1 MDFLQRLHLSLDSV
15 FFWISW
21 LVIPFLVEVIP
32 QVYVFVRVLFEHFR
46 KAATPPLQN
55 YPFITLIIPT
65 YNSADSLKACIQS
78 VVNSTYPLSQIQ
90 VIIADNQSTDNIKEV
105 YQQIQLAN
113 PELFLQYMNSKK
125 GKASGMNA
133 AIYQAVGCYIINMD
147 SDGVLDEKALEFII
161 AYLEAHPDT
170 PAVGG
175 TIMTQSNGNQKFNFL
190 QKNEFFEYCQIF
202 LFGRQ
207 YASSKKEIFTLAG
220 AFSGYRKEVL
230 FQTKLYNTDSIAED
244 TDMTFQI
251 RTQISDKIAYCR
263 ESIYYTD
270 AIPNLQALISQRE
283 RWQKGELEVVG
294 NFAQERLNFKN
305 FFTDFVI
312 RQMIVA
318 NTFAFL
324 KMIWLFS
331 SVMFLMMDFSPLV
344 LLMSYVFLYLI
355 YVFLALLY
363 WVGSLLI
370 LPKKSANRKILLS
383 KPQVILTF
391 PLFNFLTFWIRLVGI
406 INYFTRVA
414 KWNATTFATDWQRV
428 RGVIK
433 NDWLSLLR
441 RSKK

>member
-1 MDFLQRLHLSLDSV
+1 MEFIQRLYVSMDSV

-21 LVIPFLVEVIP
+21 LVIPFVVEVIP
-32 QVYVFVRVLFEHFR
+32 KIYVFFHVLFGHVHQAPR
-46 KAATPPLQN
+46 KSLQQ

-65 YNSADSLKACIQS
+65 YNSAATLKRCIQS
-78 VVNSTYPLSQIQ
+78 VVDSTYPLSQIQ
-90 VIIADNQSTDNIKEV
+90 VIIADNQSTDTIKDV

-113 PELFLQYMNSKK
+113 PELLLQYMNSKK

-133 AIYQAVGCYIINMD
+133 AIYQSVGCYIINMD
-147 SDGVLDEKALEFII
+147 ADGVLDKKALEFIV
-161 AYLEAHPDT
+161 AYLEEHPET

-175 TIMTQSNGNQKFNFL
+175 TIMAQTLPGKKSRFL

-220 AFSGYRKEVL
+220 AFSAYRKAAL
-230 FQTKLYNTDSIAED
+230 FKTKLYNTDSIAED

-251 RTQISDKIAYCR
+251 RTQISEEIAYCQ
-263 ESIYYTD
+263 EAVYYTD

-283 RWQKGELEVVG
+283 RWQKGELEVVS

-305 FFTDFVI
+305 FFTNFVI

-331 SVMFLMMDFSPLV
+331 SVMFLMMNFSGWV
-344 LLMSYVFLYLI
+344 LAMSYVFLYLI
-355 YVFLALLY
+355 YVCLALLY
-363 WVGSLLI
+363 WLGILLI
-370 LPKKSANRKILLS
+370 LPKHSASRKRHLRNPL
-383 KPQVILTF
+383 VIFTF
-391 PLFNFLTFWIRLVGI
+391 PIYNFLTFWIRLGGI

-414 KWNATTFATDWQRV
+414 KWNTTVVTDWQDIQR
-428 RGVIK
+428 VIK
-433 NDWLSLLR
+433 TDWQTLIKG
-441 RSKK
+441 KKK